1 MCASASNSK
10 SYTAMETII
19 VGFIA
24 LLLFLYLFVA
34 MIKPEKF

>member
-10 SYTAMETII
+10 NPTTMETII

-24 LLLFLYLFVA
+24 LLLFLYLLVA
-34 MIKPEKF
+34 MIQPEKI